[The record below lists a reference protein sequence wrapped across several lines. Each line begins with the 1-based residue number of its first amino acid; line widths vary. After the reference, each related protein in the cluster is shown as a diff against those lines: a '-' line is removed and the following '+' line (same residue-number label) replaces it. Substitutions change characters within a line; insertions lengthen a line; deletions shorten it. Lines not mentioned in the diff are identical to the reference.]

1 MGHFRH
7 PPSPKNRRERGK
19 IVNPLFKFSFANLV
33 YPRATVGL
41 CEGRGG
47 VGTVSPVRGLG
58 LLVLGYE
65 CGGYAARGL
74 RLLLTRRFIRFPGL
88 CFWETAM
95 KACGRVA
102 GPSLPL
108 GDAARSLI
116 ESVAI
121 GAWNPSP
128 LDWEAAARGLR
139 ECGGDRP
146 KRFRRGGLGN
156 NIARNEEHRIV
167 DGGKFSF
174 ALGV

>member
-1 MGHFRH
+1 MGLFLH
-7 PPSPKNRRERGK
+7 PPSPKNRRGWGK

-33 YPRATVGL
+33 YPRATVCL

-95 KACGRVA
+95 KAYGRVA

-108 GDAARSLI
+108 GDAARSHDR
-116 ESVAI
+116 E
-121 GAWNPSP
+121 
-128 LDWEAAARGLR
+128 RG
-139 ECGGDRP
+139 
-146 KRFRRGGLGN
+146 RRCMEPFPIGLGGCCPRTSGMWRRLTE
-156 NIARNEEHRIV
+156 AFPQGWPLEQYSTKRGTPYR
-167 DGGKFSF
+167 
-174 ALGV
+174 